1 MKKWTAMIVALILL
15 VTLSAASAGV
25 PSISTGDTTRQGGK
39 ATASTGVEIPDGFVL
54 EPKDAGDVVQ
64 NEIKDMFNFVNA
76 TSPAQ
81 SLVGYFSDEV
91 QQMIMAKL
99 PDTVA
104 LNSLQA
110 NEITELYIQN
120 YDTAYGDVTK
130 EFTFATQYAID
141 QAVVVLIGL
150 VDAAG
155 DIVWVAVDAVAIEG
169 GGLAITF
176 PQEVLLQMEQAAEIM
191 MVVFSE

>member
-1 MKKWTAMIVALILL
+1 MKKWTAMIAALILL

-25 PSISTGDTTRQGGK
+25 PSISTGDTTQGGK
-39 ATASTGVEIPDGFVL
+39 ATTSTGEEIPDGFVL

-81 SLVGYFSDEV
+81 SLVGFFTDEV

-110 NEITELYIQN
+110 NEITELYIKN

-130 EFTFATQYAID
+130 EFTFATQYAAD

-176 PQEVLLQMEQAAEIM
+176 PQEVLLQMEQAAELM
-191 MVVFSE
+191 MVVLSE